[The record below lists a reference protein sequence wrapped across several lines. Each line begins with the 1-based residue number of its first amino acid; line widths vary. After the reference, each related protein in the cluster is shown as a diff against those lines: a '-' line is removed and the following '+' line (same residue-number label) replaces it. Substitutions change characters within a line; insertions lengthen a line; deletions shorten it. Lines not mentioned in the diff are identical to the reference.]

1 MTDPFPFQND
11 GIDFLAGR
19 TAAMLADDP
28 GLGKTFQTIRAAD
41 KRVALRVLVICP
53 ASVIG
58 TWLNEIR
65 NHSEGGWEHFVTS
78 YERATGRDYDHIMSE
93 FWDVLVVDEA
103 HALKSVG
110 AKRTKSIYGFTAEDG
125 LKRVDA
131 IIDRAEAVWLLTGTP
146 MPNNPSELYP
156 HLRALAP
163 SRVTSERNGKIWSIY
178 QFVASYCL
186 TKSNGFGLAIVGAR
200 NEAKLHSKLHGF
212 MLRRRKSEVLKD
224 LPPLR
229 FGEVHIEGDLD
240 ALPAEEVK
248 IVQAALAKGGF
259 DALKDVAGHV
269 GVLRRL
275 TGLAKLPATIAW
287 LKDWLDSSAGGKIV
301 VFAYHKD
308 VIAGLR
314 NAFGAMAVVLD
325 GSTPIAQ
332 RQVAVDRFQKEPKV
346 RVFIGQMTAAG
357 VGITLTAASDMLV
370 VESSWVPA
378 EISQATQR
386 IHRIGQTESCLVR
399 FASIPNSIDE
409 DIQRAVAR
417 KVTMIDAVIEGKGQ
431 S

>member
-1 MTDPFPFQND
+1 MTTPFAYQQD
-11 GIDFLAGR
+11 GIDFLASR
-19 TAAMLADDP
+19 KAALLADDP
-28 GLGKTFQTIRAAD
+28 GLGKTLQAIKACD
-41 KRVALRVLVICP
+41 QRVVLRVLILCP

-58 TWLNEIR
+58 TWRNEIR
-65 NHSEGGWEHFVTS
+65 QHSEAGWEYFVTS
-78 YERATGRDYDHIMSE
+78 YERAHGADNGYLMGE
-93 FWDVLVVDEA
+93 FWDVLIVDEA
-103 HALKSVG
+103 HYLKSVTS
-110 AKRTKSIYGFTAEDG
+110 KRTKAVYGFTAEDG
-125 LKRVDA
+125 LRRISA
-131 IIDRAEAVWLLTGTP
+131 LIDRCEAVWLLSGTP
-146 MPNNPSELYP
+146 MPNHPAELFP

-163 SRVTSERNGKIWSIY
+163 ERVTSERTGRVWSIF
-178 QFVASYCL
+178 QFIASYCQ
-186 TKSNGFGLAIVGAR
+186 TKNNGFGNSIVGAK
-200 NEAKLHSKLHGF
+200 NEAKLHSKLKGF
-212 MLRRRKSEVLKD
+212 MLRRRKGEVLKD

-229 FGEVHIEGDLD
+229 FGDISVEGDLN
-240 ALPAEEVK
+240 ALPVEEVK

-259 DALKDVAGHV
+259 DALKEVAGHV

-275 TGLAKLPATIAW
+275 TGLAKLPATLSW
-287 LKDWLDSSAGGKIV
+287 LKDWLDNSPGQKIV

-314 NAFGAMAVVLD
+314 NELGPIAVTLD

-332 RQVAVDRFQKEPKV
+332 RQVAVDRFQKDPKV
-346 RVFIGQMTAAG
+346 RVFIGQMSAAG

-399 FASIPNSIDE
+399 FVSIAGSIDE

-417 KVTMIDAVIEGKGQ
+417 KVRMIDAVIEGVQ
-431 S
+431 